1 MVGIA
6 VGNNKPAKIGPK
18 GWVGRLLEQ
27 PARKGAQAGSAAF
40 ALMLFTTGAA
50 AQNCSD
56 LATPIGNVGLIANVP
71 AGTASA
77 VAGSLGNISTVF
89 QTQQTSAF
97 VAGSTATQ
105 PDQASG
111 GVWARAVGGR
121 VDIKSD
127 TTANVTVTAAGAVAA
142 QGTVRCD
149 SNVRQ
154 KFAGFQVGR
163 DLARLNWYEW
173 NVHWGATA
181 GYLESDGEDIAP
193 GSIKTDF
200 KVPFIGTYL
209 VATRG
214 NFFSDLMIR
223 RDFYNVTLNQP
234 ALNLHNQEFGAR
246 AWSVSIGAGYNFAL
260 QDGWFVEPSAGFIW
274 SRTAVDQI
282 GLAGPP
288 AVAVGGTLQIN
299 DIDSKIGRATLRAGR
314 NFTTDGWAVQ
324 PFASA
329 SIFHEFAGN
338 VGSNFVSCTNCAFIG
353 PDAATL
359 TVQNE
364 TTRVGTY
371 GQFSLGVAGQ
381 VIGTGWVGFV
391 RGDYRKGDDIE
402 GWAANGGL
410 RYNFVPD
417 APAPR
422 GKMVV
427 KAKAPPIVAPY
438 NWSGFY
444 IGGHFG
450 AAQGKGHVDFVGTG
464 TVVDPYIGG
473 YLLGGQAGY
482 NFQNGPFVAG
492 VEVDVSKTN
501 ISGTRTCGTSPG
513 VDANG
518 ATVAFS
524 PLLLTCR
531 NDFDWLATAAVR
543 LGMTAWWSDRTLF
556 YVKGGAAW
564 AREEVTVGCI
574 LGPNNNPADR
584 HCRNPANVF
593 TSGFSATDNKVGG
606 MIGVG
611 SEFGLTRDW
620 SAKAEFTYIRFRDHD
635 ITATDGTVLNIG
647 ASIVEAKIGVNYRFG
662 EHPIIAKY

>member
-6 VGNNKPAKIGPK
+6 VGKNKPAKVASK
-18 GWVGRLLEQ
+18 SSVRRLLEQ
-27 PARKGAQAGSAAF
+27 PTRNGARAGSAAI
-40 ALMLFTTGAA
+40 ALILFGTTGAL

-56 LATPIGNVGLIANVP
+56 LATPIGNAGVIANVP
-71 AGTASA
+71 AGAASA
-77 VAGSLGNISTVF
+77 IAGSLGNISTTF

-121 VDIKSD
+121 VDVKSD

-149 SNVRQ
+149 SKVRQ
-154 KFAGFQVGR
+154 TFAGFQVGR
-163 DLARLNWYEW
+163 DIARLNWYDW
-173 NVHWGATA
+173 NVHLGATA
-181 GYLESDGEDIAP
+181 GYLEAQGEDIAP
-193 GSIKTDF
+193 GSIKTEF
-200 KVPFIGTYL
+200 KVPFIGTYA

-214 NFFSDLMIR
+214 SFFSDLMIR
-223 RDFYNVTLNQP
+223 RDFYNVSMNQP
-234 ALNLHNQEFGAR
+234 AFNLHNQQFGAR
-246 AWSVSIGAGYNFAL
+246 AWSVSVGAGYNFAL

-288 AVAVGGTLQIN
+288 SIPIGGTLVIN

-314 NFTTDGWAVQ
+314 NFTSDGMAWQ

-329 SIFHEFAGN
+329 SIFREFAGN
-338 VGSNFVSCTNCAFIG
+338 VTSNFVTCANCAFIP
-353 PDAATL
+353 PDPATL
-359 TVQNE
+359 AVQNE
-364 TTRVGTY
+364 TSRVGTY
-371 GQFSLGVAGQ
+371 GQFSAGVAGQ

-427 KAKAPPIVAPY
+427 KAKALVAAPY

-444 IGGHFG
+444 VGGHFG
-450 AAQGKGHVDFVGTG
+450 AAQGKGHVGFVGTG
-464 TVVDPYIGG
+464 VEVDPYIGG

-482 NFQNGPFVAG
+482 NFQNGSFVAG

-501 ISGTRTCGTSPG
+501 INGTRTCGTSPG
-513 VDANG
+513 VDG
-518 ATVAFS
+518 AGVTVAFS

-531 NDFDWLATAAVR
+531 SDFDWLATAAVR
-543 LGMTAWWSDRTLF
+543 LGVTAWWSDRTLF
-556 YVKGGAAW
+556 YVKGGGAW

-574 LGPNNNPADR
+574 LGPNNSAAG
-584 HCRNPANVF
+584 CRNAANVF
-593 TSGFSATDNKVGG
+593 TNGFSATHDKVGG

-635 ITATDGTVLNIG
+635 VTATDGTVLNIG
-647 ASIVEAKIGVNYRFG
+647 ASVAEAKIGVNYRFG
-662 EHPIIAKY
+662 SGPIIARY